1 MIIAI
6 VRHGTTT
13 WNDLGKIQGQADP
26 PLNAKGIEIAKEL
39 GKAMK
44 DELVSYKAIFSSY
57 RKRAKMTAELIRGK
71 SKKTI
76 FYDKLLNSRDLGAFS
91 GLTLDEVKEKFPD
104 DYLKWIN
111 WNPRFCPPEGESTK
125 ELVNRCKEF
134 IQFLK
139 DTFPEDAR
147 ILIITHRENLALLGH
162 EITGK
167 WISDPLRTIKN
178 CVVYRYKLDK

>member
-26 PLNAKGIEIAKEL
+26 PLNVEGINLAKEL

-76 FYDKLLNSRDLGAFS
+76 FYENLLNSRNLGLFS
-91 GLTLDEVKEKFPD
+91 GMTLDEVKEKYPE

-111 WNPRFCPPEGESTK
+111 W
-125 ELVNRCKEF
+125 
-134 IQFLK
+134 
-139 DTFPEDAR
+139 
-147 ILIITHRENLALLGH
+147 
-162 EITGK
+162 
-167 WISDPLRTIKN
+167 DPKF
-178 CVVYRYKLDK
+178 